1 LVLSS
6 EHFLAIT
13 IPNENAIEIN
23 KMLDNSA
30 KDVAMARWNNGVERV
45 VIISRCHIIN
55 CLLSTI
61 LKLRKMMLYLLL
73 LRFSN
78 KVHNLKC
85 ISKHTNMICTNWFI
99 HQ

>member
-30 KDVAMARWNNGVERV
+30 KDVAMARCGTLE
-45 VIISRCHIIN
+45 
-55 CLLSTI
+55 LGE
-61 LKLRKMMLYLLL
+61 LLL
-73 LRFSN
+73 VDVVLLI
-78 KVHNLKC
+78 V
-85 ISKHTNMICTNWFI
+85 
-99 HQ
+99 

>member
-45 VIISRCHIIN
+45 IISRCHIIN
-55 CLLSTI
+55 CLFINYYIKIKKNDALSFITKI
-61 LKLRKMMLYLLL
+61 L
-73 LRFSN
+73 
-78 KVHNLKC
+78 
-85 ISKHTNMICTNWFI
+85 
-99 HQ
+99 